1 MTIRRSVPW
10 LGALALLG
18 ALGACGPRWL
28 WGPEV
33 AVVEVQPRDLVR
45 TLVVNGRVL
54 APRRVQI
61 GVQPGGVVARRLVDA
76 GARVAP
82 GQLLLE
88 LDGAEPRAELA
99 RAEAALAEL
108 REVSRLTDR
117 AALADA
123 ESTLQQ
129 AAWRHERNQRLVVQ
143 GIVAESQL
151 EDSRKELESARAGL
165 ASAEAQ
171 YRSTLDGSAL
181 ALAEADFAVA
191 RARLEQ
197 MQVLAP
203 AAGVVLTRSVEVGDQ
218 VQPGTPLL
226 TLALDGALQL
236 LIQPDERNLA
246 QLAIGQEAMASTDA
260 FPDRPFPAR
269 IGYVAPSVDAA
280 RGTVD
285 VKLDL
290 PAPPDFL
297 RPDMTVSVEIVLGQS
312 RAALAV
318 PVGALRNG
326 ASPSLLVLRAGRAT
340 SIEVA
345 LGQRGE
351 VEVEVSAG
359 LAPGDLVILDPAAKD
374 GQRCRARSSAA
385 PTAP

>member
-10 LGALALLG
+10 RGALALLG

-45 TLVVNGRVL
+45 TLVVNPRVL
-54 APRRVQI
+54 PPRRRHLFLPPRRVV
-61 GVQPGGVVARRLVDA
+61 GRP
-76 GARVAP
+76 RVAHARERLEP
-82 GQLLLE
+82 AGHDQLLRR
-88 LDGAEPRAELA
+88 RAELA
-99 RAEAALAEL
+99 RAEAGLAEL

-359 LAPGDLVILDPAAKD
+359 LAPGDLVILDLAAKD